1 MRKQAPFL
9 KIYSEYTNNYKQ
21 ATALF
26 EECQRKK
33 RSFDEIVRRLEVNIE
48 LVCIKFGMKQH
59 ILYLYLYDSTS
70 KSFTGATRLR
80 AVLVLS
86 KPKPVLSLP
95 LLSLSGAV
103 PVDRC
108 GDGDG
113 DGDGDCRR

>member
-48 LVCIKFGMKQH
+48 LVC
-59 ILYLYLYDSTS
+59 LYQIWNESTYFVPLFIWLINFLYVIDSELHVLES
-70 KSFTGATRLR
+70 SPPPSFLQEGAF
-80 AVLVLS
+80 
-86 KPKPVLSLP
+86 
-95 LLSLSGAV
+95 
-103 PVDRC
+103 
-108 GDGDG
+108 
-113 DGDGDCRR
+113 

>member
-48 LVCIKFGMKQH
+48 LFCIKLEWNNMFC
-59 ILYLYLYDSTS
+59 IFIYIT
-70 KSFTGATRLR
+70 
-80 AVLVLS
+80 
-86 KPKPVLSLP
+86 
-95 LLSLSGAV
+95 
-103 PVDRC
+103 
-108 GDGDG
+108 
-113 DGDGDCRR
+113 